1 MIAFWIH
8 HKGNSL
14 YYKSAAAGK
23 TASGVKGKSFFFFR
37 APRQLRQEATFPTAM
52 KGSMSES
59 GGSAVHGELLKSGSE
74 DIAWT
79 FSWRAQTIQT
89 GSGIVLA
96 KGK

>member
-23 TASGVKGKSFFFFR
+23 TASGVKGKSFFFR

-52 KGSMSES
+52 KGSMRQS
-59 GGSAVHGELLKSGSE
+59 GGSAAHGELLKSGSE